1 MQWLRQQN
9 ELDYHLGNIGFAE
22 KQRKWQKED
31 KILAQQGLENS
42 YDKFCGR
49 VRPFMHS
56 HSKLTE
62 SDDVIFYSQST
73 SEVAQRFLRES
84 SERLMVRGKMTPSP
98 RPCKPRSNE
107 VVFVVFPVS
116 SPRRR
121 IFWNTNLCIGSGK

>member
-49 VRPFMHS
+49 VIPFMHS

-84 SERLMVRGKMTPSP
+84 SERLQ
-98 RPCKPRSNE
+98 
-107 VVFVVFPVS
+107 
-116 SPRRR
+116 
-121 IFWNTNLCIGSGK
+121 W